1 MTTAP
6 SAPVTFDPMYIAIAH
21 ANTSWARVENAMAS
35 LLEWLLGYSSDKV
48 ALHIYFAP
56 NNTETRFK
64 IVDTVARLNW
74 QNYSTH
80 DLLTEWAAIKIAVD
94 RAKEVRNRIA
104 HGEVHGPGRKIRG
117 KWVTQVRLT
126 PSSFDIGRRVKE
138 WKPRQ
143 WPGLSLH
150 DVKAA
155 SDRFFWLAVRIDEMR
170 DYWMAQAIGPQTSLP
185 GRFARIKERRLNSGP
200 LSIDLN
206 PPK

>member
-6 SAPVTFDPMYIAIAH
+6 SAPVTFDQMYIAIAH

-35 LLEWLLGYSSDKV
+35 LLEWLLGYSSDNV

-64 IVDTVARLNW
+64 IVDTVARLQW

-80 DLLTEWAAIKIAVD
+80 DLVTEWMAIKTAVD

-126 PSSFDIGRRVKE
+126 PSSFDIGRRFKE

-155 SDRFFWLAVRIDEMR
+155 SDRFFWLAVRIEEMR